1 MKKQQGDLSY
11 PEKTPSSSSKW
22 DIPLASVG
30 TEALLSLRSPIREY
44 NGREIH
50 LASYWLDPCQCRM
63 AFTSSIKIYVQEFH

>member
-11 PEKTPSSSSKW
+11 PEKTPSSSSKC
-22 DIPLASVG
+22 DIPPASVG
-30 TEALLSLRSPIREY
+30 TEGLLSLRLPIREY

-50 LASYWLDPCQCRM
+50 LAPYWLDPCQGRI